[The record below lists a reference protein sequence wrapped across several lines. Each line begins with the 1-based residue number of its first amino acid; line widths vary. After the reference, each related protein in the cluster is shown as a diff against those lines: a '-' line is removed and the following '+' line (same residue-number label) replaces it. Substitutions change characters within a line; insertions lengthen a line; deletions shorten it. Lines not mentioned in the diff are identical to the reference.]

1 MSSYSAERKEAILS
15 KLLPPYNKSV
25 ALVAREEGVAEQ
37 TLYNWRKQ
45 AKEQG
50 QPVPGKKSTSEQWS
64 HEAKFAVVVET
75 AALSESELGEYCRK
89 KGLYPEQI
97 KQWKQQCIQG
107 FQSNEQQIKT
117 IKQQAKADK
126 AEIKFLKKDLRFK
139 EKALAETAAL
149 LVLRKKLKAFYG
161 EEPEDD

>member
-1 MSSYSAERKEAILS
+1 MSSYSTERKQAILS
-15 KLLPPYNKSV
+15 KLLPPNNKSV
-25 ALVAREEGVAEQ
+25 TSIAREEGVSEQ

-45 AKEQG
+45 AREKG
-50 QPVPGKKSTSEQWS
+50 QPVPGKKTTSDQWS
-64 HEAKFAVVVET
+64 HETKFAVVVET

-89 KGLYPEQI
+89 KGLYTKQI
-97 KQWKQQCIQG
+97 KQWKLQCIQG
-107 FQSNEQQIKT
+107 FQSNEQQAKEL
-117 IKQQAKADK
+117 KQQTKEDK
-126 AEIKFLKKDLRFK
+126 AEIKLLKKDLRFK

>member
-1 MSSYSAERKEAILS
+1 MSSYSPERKQAILS
-15 KLLPPYNKSV
+15 KLLPPNNKSV
-25 ALVAREEGVAEQ
+25 AQVAKEEGVAEQ

-45 AKEQG
+45 AREQG

-64 HEAKFAVVVET
+64 HETKFAVVVET

-89 KGLYPEQI
+89 KGLYPEQL
-97 KQWKQQCIQG
+97 KQWKQQCLEG
-107 FQSNEQQIKT
+107 FQSNEQQAKAL
-117 IKQQAKADK
+117 KQQTKKDK
-126 AEIKFLKKDLRFK
+126 AEIRVLKKDLRFK

>member
-1 MSSYSAERKEAILS
+1 VSIYSAERKQAVLS
-15 KLLPPYNKSV
+15 KLLPPSNKSV
-25 ALVAREEGVAEQ
+25 ASVAREEGVSQQ

-45 AKEQG
+45 AKNQG
-50 QPVPGKKSTSEQWS
+50 QPVPGNKSKPEQWS
-64 HEAKFAVVVET
+64 HETKFAVVVET
-75 AALSESELGEYCRK
+75 SVLSESELSEYCRK

-97 KQWKQQCIQG
+97 KQWKHQCLQG
-107 FQSNEQQIKT
+107 FHSNEQQASVLKLQT
-117 IKQQAKADK
+117 KKDK
-126 AEIKFLKKDLRFK
+126 SEIKLLKKDLRFK

>member
-1 MSSYSAERKEAILS
+1 
-15 KLLPPYNKSV
+15 LLPPNNKTVASV
-25 ALVAREEGVAEQ
+25 AKEEGVAGQ

-45 AKEQG
+45 AREQG
-50 QPVPGKKSTSEQWS
+50 QPVPGKKTTSDQWS
-64 HEAKFAVVVET
+64 HETKFAVLVET

-97 KQWKQQCIQG
+97 KQWKQQCLQG
-107 FQSNEQQIKT
+107 FQSNEQQAKVL
-117 IKQQAKADK
+117 KQQTKEDK

-139 EKALAETAAL
+139 EKALVETAAL

>member
-1 MSSYSAERKEAILS
+1 MSSYSAERKEAIIK
-15 KLLPPYNKSV
+15 KLLPPNNRSV
-25 ALVAREEGVAEQ
+25 ASVAKEEGVAEQ

-45 AKEQG
+45 AREQG
-50 QPVPGKKSTSEQWS
+50 QPVPGNKSNSDQWS
-64 HEAKFAVVVET
+64 HETKFAVVVET
-75 AALSESELGEYCRK
+75 AVFSESELSEYCRR

-97 KQWKQQCIQG
+97 KEWKLQCLQG
-107 FQSNEQQIKT
+107 FQSNEQQTKA
-117 IKQQAKADK
+117 IKQQAVKDK
-126 AEIKFLKKDLRFK
+126 AEIKSLKKDLRFK

>member
-1 MSSYSAERKEAILS
+1 MSTYSSERKQAILS
-15 KLLPPYNKSV
+15 KLSPPNNKSV
-25 ALVAREEGVAEQ
+25 AQVAREESVSEQ

-45 AKEQG
+45 ARKQG
-50 QPVPGKKSTSEQWS
+50 QPVPGSKSKPDQWS
-64 HEAKFAVVVET
+64 HETKFAVVVET
-75 AALSESELGEYCRK
+75 AALSESELSEYCRK

-107 FQSNEQQIKT
+107 FQSNVQQANVL
-117 IKQQAKADK
+117 KQQTKEDK
-126 AEIKFLKKDLRFK
+126 KEIKFLKKDLRFK

>member
-1 MSSYSAERKEAILS
+1 MSSYSTERKQAILN
-15 KLLPPYNKSV
+15 KFLPPHNRSV
-25 ALVAREEGVAEQ
+25 ASVAREEGVAEQ

-45 AKEQG
+45 AREQG
-50 QPVPGKKSTSEQWS
+50 QPVPDKKSTPDQWS
-64 HEAKFAVVVET
+64 HETKFAVVVET
-75 AALSESELGEYCRK
+75 AALSESEIGEYCRI

-97 KQWKQQCIQG
+97 KQWKQQCLQG
-107 FQSNEQQIKT
+107 FQSNEQQAKEL
-117 IKQQAKADK
+117 KQQTKKDK
-126 AEIKFLKKDLRFK
+126 AEIKSLKKDLRFK